1 MSDLRTKLAER
12 VMELEKKIE
21 SLGAEINSQSE
32 AVQNKKHE
40 LEKAN
45 KELTIL
51 LKTAEELKKEGL

>member
-12 VMELEKKIE
+12 VIELEKKIE

-32 AVQNKKHE
+32 AVQNKKQE